1 MQKISMEKLQL
12 NMLDPL
18 LELLTV
24 LYLKSDDIVKVNW
37 LRDIK
42 NVFQM
47 IKQNETKIIVE

>member
-1 MQKISMEKLQL
+1 MEKLQL

-24 LYLKSDDIVKVNW
+24 LYLKSDDIVKVNL

>member
-24 LYLKSDDIVKVNW
+24 LYLKSDDIVKVNL